1 MRDSSASD
9 DPTKTMPST
18 AGERLFDLLSA
29 RSGFFEGVDDDIL
42 DEIKA
47 EIQEFI
53 VAEAMRAR
61 SDV

>member
-47 EIQEFI
+47 EIQ
-53 VAEAMRAR
+53 
-61 SDV
+61 